1 MPAWIA
7 ESRPNARMDCGIP
20 AVYAAW
26 IAELRSYNRIDC
38 GSLLYATWT
47 AEARR
52 G

>member
-7 ESRPNARMDCGIP
+7 ESRPYMPHG
-20 AVYAAW
+20 
-26 IAELRSYNRIDC
+26 LRNIGRICRIDC